1 MIGTIAKPATGIYPP
16 HSEER
21 VSRDSALESLSGRA
35 AVEIGQ
41 NF

>member
-1 MIGTIAKPATGIYPP
+1 MIGTIAKPATGIYPL

-35 AVEIGQ
+35 AVEIG
-41 NF
+41 